1 MKKRYFS
8 VGTAALLSLGLFTS
22 TYAAVDACT
31 ATEMGHPGNGSG
43 VNGDQTGSING
54 TPWGFEQWYQG
65 GNGSMTYYS
74 NGTFKA
80 NWNNSNDYLARVG
93 FRYPNNPVDHKTK
106 TYAVDYKYTKT
117 GSASYS
123 YIGVYGWT
131 TDPEVE
137 YYIVDDWLSPER
149 PGYGNVGPEFGTI
162 NVDGAIYTIHAFFRK
177 CEPAKSD
184 GNCANFVQF
193 FSVRQTP
200 RQCGH
205 IDISA
210 HFNKWEE
217 LLNGRT
223 ETLPDSKQ
231 GQTTTTMQFGKLLE
245 VMLMA
250 EAGGGTTG
258 SIDYTYF
265 DMTDN
270 GTPTEPPTPIERKPF
285 GGTAT
290 LLPGTVEAEN
300 FDEGDYGVSYSGTKG
315 ASGEDGDHEYRG
327 SDYSSVDIVSGGSG
341 RAIGYTAKGEWL
353 EYTINV
359 DADGE
364 YDIEANVS
372 NGSGSGTV
380 QLSLDGTDLVS
391 LPFNGTTDK
400 WDVYEL
406 ATGKA
411 TLTKG
416 QHTLRITIANDNTN
430 VDYVKFTLPGYTP
443 SSSASTITS
452 SSSGEPAAIAQ
463 DIRMDGVSKSLQVFD
478 LQGKFLGFVSVAKG
492 GNVAQAVKA
501 RVQKAGVYLVK
512 QGGSVQRIAIK

>member
-1 MKKRYFS
+1 MKKGYFS
-8 VGTAALLSLGLFTS
+8 VGTAVLLSLGLFTS
-22 TYAAVDACT
+22 TYAGDACSD
-31 ATEMGHPGNGSG
+31 AMGHTGSG
-43 VNGDQTGSING
+43 HSVSGDQVGSISG
-54 TPWGFEQWYQG
+54 TPWGYEQWYQG
-65 GNGSMTYYS
+65 GTNSMKYYD
-74 NGTFKA
+74 NGTFEA
-80 NWNNSNDYLARVG
+80 SWSGSSDYLARVG
-93 FRYPNNPVDHKTK
+93 YQYNPYISHKTK
-106 TYAVDYKYTKT
+106 TFAVDYKYTKQ
-117 GSASYS
+117 GNASYS
-123 YIGVYGWT
+123 YVGVYGWT
-131 TDPEVE
+131 RNPDVE
-137 YYIVDDWLSPER
+137 YYIVDDWFSRDR
-149 PGYGNVGPEFGTI
+149 PGENLVGPKFGTI
-162 NVDGAIYTIHAFFRK
+162 TVDGATYTIHAYVRDN
-177 CEPAKSD
+177 EPSKLGTST
-184 GNCANFVQF
+184 FLQI
-193 FSVRQTP
+193 FSVRTSA

-217 LLNGRT
+217 IFH
-223 ETLPDSKQ
+223 
-231 GQTTTTMQFGKLLE
+231 GQTENLPTSKGGRMNYQVGFGNLME

-250 EAGGGTTG
+250 EAGGGASG

-270 GTPTEPPTPIERKPF
+270 GTPSEPPTPIERKPF

-300 FDEGDYGVSYSGTKG
+300 FDEGDYGVSYSGTQG
-315 ASGEDGDHEYRG
+315 ASGEMGDHEYRG

-380 QLSLDGTDLVS
+380 QLSLDGADLAS
-391 LPFNGTTDK
+391 LPFNGTSEN
-400 WDVYEL
+400 WDAYEL

-443 SSSASTITS
+443 SSS
-452 SSSGEPAAIAQ
+452 SSGEPAAIAQ
-463 DIRMDGVSKSLQVFD
+463 DIRMNGVFKSLQVFD
-478 LQGKFLGFVSVAKG
+478 MQGRNLGRVSVAAGASIQEALFAKFH
-492 GNVAQAVKA
+492 
-501 RVQKAGVYLVK
+501 KAGIYLVK
-512 QGGSVQRIAIK
+512 QGSQVMRVRVTR